1 MRFSTRAPAGEQPWV
16 RWFAWYPVVTGKTNE
31 YSWLEYVERKKC
43 YEFEYHMNAGNA
55 VGSEYYRAVLAKFE
69 QELIMR
75 GFI

>member
-43 YEFEYHMNAGNA
+43 YEFECAN
-55 VGSEYYRAVLAKFE
+55 VWSYYIYRNITKE
-69 QELIMR
+69 NQ
-75 GFI
+75 